1 MSSKT
6 TPTAVKPT
14 TPSRVFAAS
23 SRGAQNASLSSDTIA
38 ADIAAF
44 KTHGGRIEVLGITP
58 LRTQAQGPAFRS
70 KSTAK
75 GATATPARATT
86 ATVVAP
92 AAAKKKK
99 SAG

>member
-1 MSSKT
+1 MSSKS
-6 TPTAVKPT
+6 TPTAVKST
-14 TPSRVFAAS
+14 TPSRVFATS

-44 KTHGGRIEVLGITP
+44 KNHGGRIEVLGITP

-70 KSTAK
+70 KTTGK
-75 GATATPARATT
+75 GAAAAAEP
-86 ATVVAP
+86 AP
-92 AAAKKKK
+92 AAKK

>member
-1 MSSKT
+1 MSSKP
-6 TPTAVKPT
+6 TPTAAKPT

-23 SRGAQNASLSSDTIA
+23 SRGAQNASISSDAIA

-44 KTHGGRIEVLGITP
+44 KNHGGRIEVLGTTP

-75 GATATPARATT
+75 A
-86 ATVVAP
+86 
-92 AAAKKKK
+92 AAAKPAAKK

>member
-1 MSSKT
+1 M
-6 TPTAVKPT
+6 
-14 TPSRVFAAS
+14 FAAS

-44 KTHGGRIEVLGITP
+44 KTHGGRIEVLGTTP

-70 KSTAK
+70 KSTTAK
-75 GATATPARATT
+75 SAAKSTPKR
-86 ATVVAP
+86 
-92 AAAKKKK
+92 AAAAAAPSATKK